1 MKPSMRLSVAINA
14 ASGQLTF
21 GEYSIALGCRLKDVP
36 HVFAQRELVSL
47 KDGQSITS
55 VVATAAHE
63 EQGTMFELALA
74 HQHARLVRI
83 TLCIEPAHLRN
94 LPGDAFYESVQAR
107 YDYHQRWLQK
117 MGLPGSAYARVAW
130 GIVGVARDKSENVFI
145 YLNEHDDAQSA

>member
-21 GEYSIALGCRLKDVP
+21 GEYSIALGSRLKDVP
-36 HVFAQRELVSL
+36 RVFAQRELVSL
-47 KDGQSITS
+47 KDGQAITS
-55 VVATAAHE
+55 VVATATHE
-63 EQGTMFELALA
+63 ERGTMFELALA
-74 HQHARLVRI
+74 YQHARLVRI

-107 YDYHQRWLQK
+107 YDYHQKWLQK
-117 MGLPGSAYARVAW
+117 MGLSGSAYARVAW

-145 YLNEHDDAQSA
+145 YLNEHEDARSA

>member
-14 ASGQLTF
+14 TSGQLTF
-21 GEYSIALGCRLKDVP
+21 GEYSIALGSRLKDVP

-55 VVATAAHE
+55 VVATAAYE
-63 EQGTMFELALA
+63 ERGTMFELALA
-74 HQHARLVRI
+74 YQHARLVRM
-83 TLCIEPAHLRN
+83 TLCIEPTHLRN

-117 MGLPGSAYARVAW
+117 MGLPGGAYARVAW

-145 YLNEHDDAQSA
+145 YLNEHDDARSA